1 MPKRGDREFI
11 SDIKE
16 ATERIKKYTTDMGYE
31 MLKKSDE
38 A

>member
-16 ATERIKKYTTDMGYE
+16 ATERIRLWANDKYFYAGQCKE
-31 MLKKSDE
+31 G
-38 A
+38 

>member
-16 ATERIKKYTTDMGYE
+16 ATERIKKYTTDSRALG
-31 MLKKSDE
+31 KG
-38 A
+38 